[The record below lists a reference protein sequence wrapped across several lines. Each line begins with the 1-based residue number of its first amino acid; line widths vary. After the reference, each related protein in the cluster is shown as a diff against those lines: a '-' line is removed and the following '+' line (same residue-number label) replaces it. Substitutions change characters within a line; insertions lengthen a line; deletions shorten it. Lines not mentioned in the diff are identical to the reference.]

1 MKVYNVVESY
11 DIDFEQSTDV
21 TAFSTKQKA
30 MDYINSL
37 IKENKEQYKNELSD
51 VTTDNQ
57 TYFNVDADNYYSSF
71 KLVESTVL

>member
-21 TAFSTKQKA
+21 TAFLTKQKA

>member
-1 MKVYNVVESY
+1 MKIYNVVESY
-11 DIDFEQSTDV
+11 DVDFEQSIDV

-37 IKENKEQYKNELSD
+37 INENKEQYKNELSD

>member
-11 DIDFEQSTDV
+11 DVDFDQSTDV
-21 TAFSTKQKA
+21 TTFSTKQKA
-30 MDYINSL
+30 VDYINATIS
-37 IKENKEQYKNELSD
+37 ESEEQCKNELSD
-51 VTTDNQ
+51 VSTDNQ